1 MMISLTA
8 WNSGPSTMTSED
20 LNKWIGCDQC
30 GSAQAMYLIKLLSG
44 ELAFCGHHF
53 NKNKE
58 ALDKVSYEIVELN
71 KIEETPLIEKEEI
84 NG

>member
-1 MMISLTA
+1 
-8 WNSGPSTMTSED
+8 MTSED

-30 GSAQAMYLIKLLSG
+30 GSAQAKYLIKLIEG

-58 ALDKVSYEIVELN
+58 ALDKVAYEIIELD
-71 KIEETPLIEKEEI
+71 KVEETPIPKKQTKRKAVK

>member
-1 MMISLTA
+1 
-8 WNSGPSTMTSED
+8 
-20 LNKWIGCDQC
+20 
-30 GSAQAMYLIKLLSG
+30 MYLIKLLSG

-71 KIEETPLIEKEEI
+71 KIETPLIEKEEI

>member
-1 MMISLTA
+1 
-8 WNSGPSTMTSED
+8 MTSED

-30 GSAQAMYLIKLLSG
+30 GSAQALYLVKLMDG

-53 NKNKE
+53 NLNKE

-71 KIEETPLIEKEEI
+71 KTEEVPQLEKEEV
-84 NG
+84 